1 MLAPVHGVNLIPI
14 ALRLWVSIPYI
25 IESTLSVLHLIIFLC
40 LNMFYEE
47 KKGLTW
53 LLSNEL
59 VHFRVC

>member
-40 LNMFYEE
+40 LNMFYE
-47 KKGLTW
+47 KKKRI
-53 LLSNEL
+53 NL
-59 VHFRVC
+59 VIIK